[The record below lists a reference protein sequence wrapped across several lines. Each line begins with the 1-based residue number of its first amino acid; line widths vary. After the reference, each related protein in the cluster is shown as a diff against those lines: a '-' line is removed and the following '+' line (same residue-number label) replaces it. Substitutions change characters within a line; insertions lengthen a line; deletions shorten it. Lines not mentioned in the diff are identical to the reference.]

1 MAKSIWNKVVDLG
14 FKGKYSKT
22 EFVELANVVRAAI
35 GLPYVPLEDIEKG
48 FNHLKKLAK
57 ELKGKDQ
64 SKFGREFIAYVK
76 KTWMEGNY
84 APETWNYY
92 NHRGVTT
99 NNHHEGYNYR
109 IGQRKGLGIHPN
121 PHLLVKVFQEELK
134 N

>member
-1 MAKSIWNKVVDLG
+1 MPNIKIYNYTFIIIGCQFHMAKSMWNKTVDLG

-22 EFVELANVVRAAI
+22 EFVKLASFVRAAI

-76 KTWMEGNY
+76 NTWMEGNY

-92 NHRGVTT
+92 NHRGRC
-99 NNHHEGYNYR
+99 HY
-109 IGQRKGLGIHPN
+109 K
-121 PHLLVKVFQEELK
+121 
-134 N
+134 